1 LAEGNQPMRLNTAAP
16 TFAVADVA
24 ATMAWY
30 ETMLGFRG
38 FPAPEQPPFVFASL
52 VRDGVELM
60 LMGIE
65 GYRKPD
71 TASLRPDGYWDA
83 YIRMTDVERFYDE
96 VRQRLPIRMPL
107 TRQNYGDREFEITDP
122 NGYVLVFS
130 E

>member
-1 LAEGNQPMRLNTAAP
+1 MPLNTAVP
-16 TFAVADVA
+16 TFAVADVG

-30 ETMLGFRG
+30 EKMLGFRG
-38 FPAPEQPPFVFASL
+38 FPAPKELPFVFASL

-83 YIRMTDVERFYDE
+83 YIRMTGVDAFYDE
-96 VRQRLPIRMPL
+96 IRQRLPIRMPL
-107 TRQNYGDREFEITDP
+107 TRQSYGDREFEIADP